1 MKVTVLEYED
11 VDDDGKEGRSQP
23 VCEYTLAVFNTDS
36 DSKVFD
42 NATTTATAM
51 AMTTTSAPTISY
63 RIIRR
68 HDDGDMFRS
77 TVKVLRKLFLPIDNV
92 GPAYLPYQLWDGL
105 QGLCSYLRGVVSATS
120 VFKAAGVGNAEATAL
135 SAALSWALRDGTGMI
150 GGLVYSYFA
159 GSYFDS
165 HAKEFRLLLAD
176 VINDVALTLD
186 MIAPYFGSEGSIWIL
201 GLSTIGKTIC
211 GITAGATK
219 GHITQHFAK
228 DGGNVADLTAKES
241 TQETLVSLIG
251 IIGGVWV
258 AKLLERYGQNNPFF
272 WTWLL
277 FGILTA
283 IHVFANYKAV
293 SLLKLTTLN
302 PERTRVLFRESL
314 AVMVNQVRR
323 QHKIPTKKKNYENER
338 DDYSQEIPISE
349 DLLESIHNF
358 QSPDFVQESL
368 FTSTWYLVFP
378 TILVSRPLN
387 WNHLQNCTLYLSDFK
402 EKDELPYVIGYGVDS
417 VIYVWMKTGATMKDE
432 LQAYVHA
439 LLLQMLLSSGIRGEG
454 GERKSEKQEFN
465 TILLQRTYIE
475 INHLFKRNPIN
486 KEIGDMRGKDSPSQA
501 PPILL
506 VERLDQLGWD
516 FKNRLYLG
524 FSSRRLETSI
534 KED

>member
-1 MKVTVLEYED
+1 MKVTVLEYENE
-11 VDDDGKEGRSQP
+11 DDDGKDGRSKP
-23 VCEYTLAVFNTDS
+23 VCEYTLAVSN
-36 DSKVFD
+36 
-42 NATTTATAM
+42 
-51 AMTTTSAPTISY
+51 TTSAPTMSY
-63 RIIRR
+63 RLTRR
-68 HDDGDMFRS
+68 HNDGDIFRS
-77 TVKVLRKLFLPIDNV
+77 PVKVLRTLFLPVGYPMTV

-186 MIAPYFGSEGSIWIL
+186 MIAPYFGSEGSVWIL
-201 GLSTIGKTIC
+201 AISTIGKTIC

-258 AKLLERYGQNNPFF
+258 AKLLERYGQNNPLF

-302 PERTRVLFRESL
+302 PERTRILFRESI

-323 QHKIPTKKKNYENER
+323 QHKIPTKNKNYENEH
-338 DDYSQEIPISE
+338 DNYNKEIPISE

-358 QSPDFVQESL
+358 QSPECVQESL
-368 FTSTWYLVFP
+368 FFSTWYLVFP

-402 EKDELPYVIGYGVDS
+402 EQDSLPYVIGYGVDS
-417 VIYVWMKTGATMKDE
+417 IIYVWLKTGATMKDE

-439 LLLQMLLSSGIRGEG
+439 LLLQMLLSSDIRGEEG
-454 GERKSEKQEFN
+454 GGKRGKQEFN
-465 TILLQRTYIE
+465 ASLLQRTYTE

-486 KEIGDMRGKDSPSQA
+486 KENGGMRGKDALSEASS
-501 PPILL
+501 ILL

-516 FKNRLYLG
+516 LKNRLYLG
-524 FSSRRLETSI
+524 FSPRRLKISI

>member
-1 MKVTVLEYED
+1 
-11 VDDDGKEGRSQP
+11 
-23 VCEYTLAVFNTDS
+23 
-36 DSKVFD
+36 
-42 NATTTATAM
+42 
-51 AMTTTSAPTISY
+51 MTSLFM
-63 RIIRR
+63 II
-68 HDDGDMFRS
+68 
-77 TVKVLRKLFLPIDNV
+77 
-92 GPAYLPYQLWDGL
+92 
-105 QGLCSYLRGVVSATS
+105 
-120 VFKAAGVGNAEATAL
+120 
-135 SAALSWALRDGTGMI
+135 GMI

-186 MIAPYFGSEGSIWIL
+186 MIAPYFGSEGSVWIL
-201 GLSTIGKTIC
+201 AISTIGKTIC

-258 AKLLERYGQNNPFF
+258 AKLLERYGQNNPLF

-302 PERTRVLFRESL
+302 PERTRILFRESI

-323 QHKIPTKKKNYENER
+323 QHKIPTKNKNYENEH
-338 DDYSQEIPISE
+338 DNYNKEIPISE

-358 QSPDFVQESL
+358 QSPECVQESL
-368 FTSTWYLVFP
+368 FFSTWYLVFP

-402 EKDELPYVIGYGVDS
+402 EQDSLPYVIGYGVDS
-417 VIYVWMKTGATMKDE
+417 IIYVWLKAGATMRDE

-439 LLLQMLLSSGIRGEG
+439 LLLQMLLSSDIRGEEG
-454 GERKSEKQEFN
+454 GGKRGKQEFN
-465 TILLQRTYIE
+465 ASLLQRCV
-475 INHLFKRNPIN
+475 K
-486 KEIGDMRGKDSPSQA
+486 
-501 PPILL
+501 
-506 VERLDQLGWD
+506 
-516 FKNRLYLG
+516 
-524 FSSRRLETSI
+524 
-534 KED
+534 